1 MNKKRYAADKPKN
14 CKYCYFWNGRKR
26 ECSLTEERCYYLLP
40 TKEEQKPKSRC
51 DGCAYARNAPCIG
64 FCMIDIL
71 ADHNGNCKLSCI
83 CDILI

>member
-26 ECSLTEERCYYLLP
+26 ECSLTEESCYYLLP

-71 ADHNGNCKLSCI
+71 ADHKQRGAKK
-83 CDILI
+83 